1 MRKLIERGQKVGQ
14 IEVIPRRRGDVRE
27 GETEEEEEMGGGRG
41 GGGGQGGA
49 GEVLRRASS

>member
-27 GETEEEEEMGGGRG
+27 GETEEEEVGGGRG
-41 GGGGQGGA
+41 GAGGQGGA
-49 GEVLRRASS
+49 GDVLRRALS